1 MTGLEGGLLLIV
13 LGTLPWIVWEVL
25 RRSRPRRWDWPWAPG
40 AVEVTSPRRCSPTE
54 WNAILEKLSRL
65 GTALRAI
72 GESPATVGVFVEH
85 SGGDL
90 ETALNGVA
98 GVQDLARELS
108 TEPAAIVICR
118 LGAEPGRYH
127 PAVLAT
133 KTRVLEALADA
144 QDTVPSAVRGRV
156 LVYGGKLPV
165 RGRPDEIRGLLYL
178 HLLTAPALAT
188 DTILD
193 LCRWTL
199 RVGIPATAPRSGV
212 LPPHVRIPAGLNV
225 AHEVLTNLG
234 ARTRTHD
241 TEDAHTVIRFMGEI
255 PER

>member
-1 MTGLEGGLLLIV
+1 MTGLEGGLLLII
-13 LGTLPWIVWEVL
+13 LGTLPWIVWEAL
-25 RRSRPRRWDWPWAPG
+25 RRPRRWDWPWAPG
-40 AVEVTSPRRCSPTE
+40 AVEVTPPRRCSPTE
-54 WNAILEKLSRL
+54 WNAIREKLSRL
-65 GTALRAI
+65 GKALRAI
-72 GESPATVGVFVEH
+72 GESPAAVGVFAEH
-85 SGGDL
+85 SDDL
-90 ETALNGVA
+90 ETAIDDVT
-98 GVQDLARELS
+98 GVQNLARELS
-108 TEPAAIVICR
+108 TDPVAIVICR

-144 QDTVPSAVRGRV
+144 HETVPAAVRGRV

-165 RGRPDEIRGLLYL
+165 RGRPDETHGLLYL

-199 RVGIPATAPRSGV
+199 QVGIPATAPRSGV

-225 AHEVLTNLG
+225 AREVLTNLG

-241 TEDAHTVIRFMGEI
+241 TEDAHTVIRFMEEI